1 MVWTCEQLAGLELG
15 LSFLVD
21 FRDRRPAAAPMGQEA
36 LSKFH
41 DTSPRGKSHIRV
53 YWRGANSS
61 PLKAA
66 ALLVIMITAMASI
79 TYTEDVLAM
88 VGYGAKDC
96 TCNSSANPDN
106 SVEQGVFFIS
116 SLQVRKLSL

>member
-1 MVWTCEQLAGLELG
+1 LVWTCEQLAGLELG

-21 FRDRRPAAAPMGQEA
+21 FRDRRPA

-41 DTSPRGKSHIRV
+41 DTFPRGKSHIRV
-53 YWRGANSS
+53 YWRGADSS
-61 PLKAA
+61 PLKAG

-79 TYTEDVLAM
+79 TDTEDVLAM